1 MSGLVSLAILN
12 VFLVVLGLI
21 HLFLHQ
27 KIVIKCLVV
36 DLVLSLVLK
45 THLKNTSTMFLRT
58 LQYDKKVD
66 MQTIRE

>member
-27 KIVIKCLVV
+27 KIVKCLVV

-45 THLKNTSTMFLRT
+45 TLLKNTSTMFLRT

-66 MQTIRE
+66 MQTIRK

>member
-1 MSGLVSLAILN
+1 MSGLIFLVILN
-12 VFLVVLGLI
+12 VFFQVVLGLI

-27 KIVIKCLVV
+27 KIVKCLEL

-45 THLKNTSTMFLRT
+45 THLKTTSTVSLRT
-58 LQYDKKVD
+58 LQYDEKVD